1 MRNNDKKEWAF
12 DEHEKYAIA
21 WLESHGFD
29 VVVEKRYIS
38 KDIFTVSRDGV
49 TDKFQL
55 PLSDKSINYEKYLA
69 QYEKSFDMLC
79 ELQRLK
85 AEVKE

>member
-12 DEHEKYAIA
+12 DKHEKYAIA

-49 TDKFQL
+49 ADRFEL
-55 PLSDKSINYEKYLA
+55 PLSDESIDYGKYLV

-79 ELQRLK
+79 ELQRLR